1 MGCAMQPIPIRGE
14 MMTGA
19 QPVLTVTDLSIALGQ
34 DGARIPI
41 TEDVSFSIGRG
52 EVLALVGES
61 GSGKSV
67 TALALMQLLSRSLV
81 IAKGRIV
88 LRASD
93 GFETD
98 IAALG
103 RDGKA
108 IEAIRGA
115 RMGMIFQEPMSSFS
129 PIHTI
134 GAQIAEVVQIHE
146 RVSRQAARAR
156 AAELLAKVG
165 IPDPKGA
172 LDRYPSEFSGGMRQ
186 RAMIARALIC
196 SPSLLIAD
204 EPTTALDVT
213 IQGQI
218 LDLLRKLQREL
229 GMAILFITHD
239 LGIVA
244 QMADRVAIMYA
255 GRIVES
261 GPVGEMFRHP
271 AHPYTRAL
279 AGGGAAAGRPRP
291 APQDQADRRLGAEH
305 LRRAVRLPL
314 PSALPGR
321 RSGALRQPAAAGACA
336 RRPCRRLHPRQDGT
350 AGMSDAAQGHQSLG
364 ALPGAHPRRV
374 AQDRRPPGRGRQCV
388 VLDRARRDPR
398 PGRGERIGQDHPRPR
413 HPARHPADQRP
424 RSS

>member
-1 MGCAMQPIPIRGE
+1 MAGSA
-14 MMTGA
+14 
-19 QPVLTVTDLSIALGQ
+19 PVLEVSDLSIALGQ

-41 TEDVSFSIGRG
+41 IEDVSFSIARG

-67 TALALMQLLSRSLV
+67 TALALMQLLSKTLI
-81 IAKGRIV
+81 IAKGRI
-88 LRASD
+88 LLSTGD
-93 GFETD
+93 GYQAD

-103 RDGKA
+103 KDGKA
-108 IEAIRGA
+108 IESIRGA

-134 GAQIAEVVQIHE
+134 GAQISEVVEVHE
-146 RVSRQAARAR
+146 NVSKQAARAR
-156 AAELLAKVG
+156 AAELLGKVG

-218 LDLLRKLQREL
+218 LDLLRKLQHEL

-279 AGGGAAAGRPRP
+279 LDAVPRLG
-291 APQDQADRRLGAEH
+291 DLDRRRKIKPISGSVPNIFDAPSGCRFH
-305 LRRAVRLPL
+305 PRCPVADPARCAV
-314 PSALPGR
+314 ALP
-321 RSGALRQPAAAGACA
+321 PVHA
-336 RRPCRRLHPRQDGT
+336 R
-350 AGMSDAAQGHQSLG
+350 
-364 ALPGAHPRRV
+364 GAHSV
-374 AQDRRPPGRGRQCV
+374 ACIHGKAE
-388 VLDRARRDPR
+388 L
-398 PGRGERIGQDHPRPR
+398 
-413 HPARHPADQRP
+413 PA
-424 RSS
+424 

>member
-1 MGCAMQPIPIRGE
+1 
-14 MMTGA
+14 MTEAG
-19 QPVLTVTDLSIALGQ
+19 PVLEVTDLTIALGQ

-41 TEDVSFSIGRG
+41 TQDVSFSIGRG

-67 TALALMQLLSRSLV
+67 TALALMQLLSRTLI
-81 IAKGRIV
+81 IAKGSIL
-88 LRASD
+88 LRTGD
-93 GFETD
+93 GYQAD

-103 RDGKA
+103 KDGKE
-108 IEAIRGA
+108 IESIRGA

-134 GAQIAEVVQIHE
+134 GSQICEVVRIHE
-146 RVSRQAARAR
+146 NVTKQAARAR
-156 AAELLAKVG
+156 AAELLTKVG

-186 RAMIARALIC
+186 RAMIARALVC

-218 LDLLRKLQREL
+218 LDLLRKLQHEL

-261 GPVGEMFRHP
+261 GPVGEIFGHP

-279 AGGGAAAGRPRP
+279 LEAVP
-291 APQDQADRRLGAEH
+291 RLGD
-305 LRRAVRLPL
+305 LDQRRKIKPISGSVPNIFDAPSGCRFHPRCPVADPARCAV
-314 PSALPGR
+314 ALP
-321 RSGALRQPAAAGACA
+321 PVFA
-336 RRPCRRLHPRQDGT
+336 R
-350 AGMSDAAQGHQSLG
+350 
-364 ALPGAHPRRV
+364 GAHSV
-374 AQDRRPPGRGRQCV
+374 ACIHGKTE
-388 VLDRARRDPR
+388 L
-398 PGRGERIGQDHPRPR
+398 
-413 HPARHPADQRP
+413 PA
-424 RSS
+424 

>member
-1 MGCAMQPIPIRGE
+1 MRPIPIRGE
-14 MMTGA
+14 MMADTA
-19 QPVLTVTDLSIALGQ
+19 PVLDVSGLTIALGQ
-34 DGARIPI
+34 DGGRIPI
-41 TEDVSFSIGRG
+41 TEDVSFTIARG

-81 IAKGRIV
+81 IAKGRIL
-88 LRASD
+88 LRAAD
-93 GFETD
+93 GYQTD

-103 RDGKA
+103 RDGKE

-134 GAQIAEVVQIHE
+134 GSQISEVVEIHE
-146 RVSRQAARAR
+146 NVPRQAARAR

-244 QMADRVAIMYA
+244 QMADRVAIMYS
-255 GRIVES
+255 GRIVET
-261 GPVGEMFRHP
+261 GPVKEIFRKP

-279 AGGGAAAGRPRP
+279 LEAVPRLGDLDRRRRIKPISGSVPNIFDVPSGCRFHPRCPVADLSRCAAA
-291 APQDQADRRLGAEH
+291 
-305 LRRAVRLPL
+305 LP
-314 PSALPGR
+314 PVHER
-321 RSGALRQPAAAGACA
+321 
-336 RRPCRRLHPRQDGT
+336 
-350 AGMSDAAQGHQSLG
+350 
-364 ALPGAHPRRV
+364 GAHSV
-374 AQDRRPPGRGRQCV
+374 ACIH
-388 VLDRARRDPR
+388 
-398 PGRGERIGQDHPRPR
+398 GEAELAP
-413 HPARHPADQRP
+413 
-424 RSS
+424 

>member
-1 MGCAMQPIPIRGE
+1 MVCAMLPIPIRGE
-14 MMTGA
+14 MMAGA

-34 DGARIPI
+34 DRARVLL

-61 GSGKSV
+61 GSGKSI
-67 TALALMQLLSRSLV
+67 TALALMQLLSKSLS
-81 IAKGRIV
+81 IAKGRIL

-218 LDLLRKLQREL
+218 LDLLRKLQHEL

-279 AGGGAAAGRPRP
+279 LAAVPRLG
-291 APQDQADRRLGAEH
+291 DLDDRRKIKPIAGSVPNIFDA
-305 LRRAVRLPL
+305 
-314 PSALPGR
+314 PSG
-321 RSGALRQPAAAGACA
+321 
-336 RRPCRRLHPRQDGT
+336 CRFHPRCPVADPARCTSQ
-350 AGMSDAAQGHQSLG
+350 
-364 ALPGAHPRRV
+364 LPPVHARGAHAV
-374 AQDRRPPGRGRQCV
+374 ACIHGKTE
-388 VLDRARRDPR
+388 L
-398 PGRGERIGQDHPRPR
+398 
-413 HPARHPADQRP
+413 PA
-424 RSS
+424 

>member
-1 MGCAMQPIPIRGE
+1 MGCAMLQIPIRGE
-14 MMTGA
+14 MMQGA
-19 QPVLTVTDLSIALGQ
+19 SPVLEVTDLSIALGQ
-34 DGARIPI
+34 DKALIPI

-67 TALALMQLLSRSLV
+67 TALALMQLLAKSLT
-81 IAKGRIV
+81 IAKGSIV
-88 LRASD
+88 LRTAD
-93 GFETD
+93 GFQAD
-98 IAALG
+98 IASLG
-103 RDGKA
+103 KDGKE
-108 IEAIRGA
+108 IEAVRGA

-134 GAQIAEVVQIHE
+134 GSQISEVVQIHE
-146 RVSRQAARAR
+146 SVSKQEARAR

-165 IPDPKGA
+165 IPDPKRA

-244 QMADRVAIMYA
+244 QMADRVAIMYS

-261 GPVGEMFRHP
+261 GAVRQIFRHP
-271 AHPYTRAL
+271 THPYTRAL
-279 AGGGAAAGRPRP
+279 LEAVP
-291 APQDQADRRLGAEH
+291 RLGD
-305 LRRAVRLPL
+305 LDQRRKIKPIAGSVPNIFAVPT
-314 PSALPGR
+314 G
-321 RSGALRQPAAAGACA
+321 
-336 RRPCRRLHPRQDGT
+336 CRFHPRCPVADP
-350 AGMSDAAQGHQSLG
+350 AQCASKAPPRTEHHGHFVECIHG
-364 ALPGAHPRRV
+364 KKELPA
-374 AQDRRPPGRGRQCV
+374 
-388 VLDRARRDPR
+388 
-398 PGRGERIGQDHPRPR
+398 
-413 HPARHPADQRP
+413 
-424 RSS
+424 